1 MTLLTLL
8 SLYSHCLNTCHRT
21 TPSIYQF
28 VVVEIPLGLK
38 KIKKIMHCGSRNMSP
53 WWQTINMAAVS
64 SWGNGLENEMT
75 AQVYKGGLLYKAVSL
90 EWAALVLVWN
100 ALWTVVRAVWLL
112 CCCAQRVFQV
122 LVMLM
127 YAVQLSLHGI
137 SIAVKAVFL
146 SIATYVK
153 SK

>member
-1 MTLLTLL
+1 
-8 SLYSHCLNTCHRT
+8 
-21 TPSIYQF
+21 
-28 VVVEIPLGLK
+28 
-38 KIKKIMHCGSRNMSP
+38 
-53 WWQTINMAAVS
+53 
-64 SWGNGLENEMT
+64 MT
-75 AQVYKGGLLYKAVSL
+75 AQAYKGSQLYKAVSL

-100 ALWTVVRAVWLL
+100 ALWTVVRAACLL

-127 YAVQLSLHGI
+127 YAVQLSLYGI
-137 SIAVKAVFL
+137 SIAAKAVFL